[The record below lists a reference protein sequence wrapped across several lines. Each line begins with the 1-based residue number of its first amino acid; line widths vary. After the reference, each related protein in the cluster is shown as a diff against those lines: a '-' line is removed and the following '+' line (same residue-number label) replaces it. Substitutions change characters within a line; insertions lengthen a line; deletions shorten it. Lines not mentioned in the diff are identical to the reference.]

1 MRHEIVAWVKK
12 HIGMPVTSLF
22 SVQEADEVLKRD
34 RTTVIGFF
42 THYAGP
48 EYEAF
53 IRVAMK
59 EDETEFVQVDNMD
72 LAKILNQGA
81 QIQPPFLS
89 IVKNEPENYVFFDGL
104 FEENSIGWFVE
115 VNKRPLVTVVKHHNH
130 MKLYASPIKLQ
141 VTLFADADSSRGL
154 LPLLQEVAKSFKG
167 QILFLMVDTANEELS
182 RPTLMLYGA
191 DADEP
196 VVTAFNYK
204 DGSKFLLEESVT
216 LESLQEFCKQLVSG
230 AQKPY
235 FKSQPIPLEEKEDV
249 KVVVGKSFESIVL
262 DTSKDVFLECDAAN
276 KAVNSIGKHFKDV
289 ASLIIAKIDASVNEH
304 PLLQVEDYPY
314 FLFYPADNK
323 TNPVPGPKKWSTK
336 KLVQFIYKHATVP
349 LTSGGL
355 TDKDEL

>member
-1 MRHEIVAWVKK
+1 MAFSSLRVCLVTLLLAVFCITALTIEDELDDLDLLELDLEDPEPATSSSLSSSSSVVSLAQQKKALIQLTDYTTSSFLASNQHVLLLGYAPWCTRSAELMPEFAAAALLLQEAGISVSFAKLDAVASQRIASLYNIKGFPTVLFFANGSEERYTGGFTRHEIVAWVKK

-141 VTLFADADSSRGL
+141 VIF
-154 LPLLQEVAKSFKG
+154 
-167 QILFLMVDTANEELS
+167 
-182 RPTLMLYGA
+182 
-191 DADEP
+191 
-196 VVTAFNYK
+196 
-204 DGSKFLLEESVT
+204 
-216 LESLQEFCKQLVSG
+216 
-230 AQKPY
+230 
-235 FKSQPIPLEEKEDV
+235 
-249 KVVVGKSFESIVL
+249 
-262 DTSKDVFLECDAAN
+262 
-276 KAVNSIGKHFKDV
+276 
-289 ASLIIAKIDASVNEH
+289 
-304 PLLQVEDYPY
+304 
-314 FLFYPADNK
+314 
-323 TNPVPGPKKWSTK
+323 
-336 KLVQFIYKHATVP
+336 
-349 LTSGGL
+349 
-355 TDKDEL
+355 